1 MQVIPLSEG
10 AFTIDRSKKFIP
22 FNLETDDLQ
31 QRPTGSLLVE
41 IQPFAIVT
49 TEDVL
54 VLDTGL
60 GFEQDGVLQIHRNL
74 RKAGIEPAQVT
85 KVLMSHLHKDHAGG
99 ITERSEG
106 YERGGAW
113 RSSSDEAL
121 GAAAGFPGA
130 ATGIAD
136 AATGVASTAANRPL
150 SFPNARY
157 YVQRRELEYAF
168 EKGPTSYI
176 TDELECLK
184 TSPQVEFLDGDGV
197 IDGYIKYQVTGA
209 HCPWHQVFWII
220 DGGETVF
227 FGGDVAPQLQQ
238 MKSRFVAKYDY
249 DGKKAME
256 LRQLWWEQGQREGWT
271 FLFYHDVKTPTFSA
285 R

>member
-1 MQVIPLSEG
+1 MQIIPLSEG
-10 AFTIDRSKKFIP
+10 SFTIDKTKRFVP
-22 FNLETDDLQ
+22 FDLENDDLQ

-41 IQPFAIVT
+41 VQPFAVIT
-49 TEDVL
+49 TEDIL

-74 RKAGIEPAQVT
+74 RKAGIDPARVT

-99 ITERSEG
+99 ISG
-106 YERGGAW
+106 DCADG
-113 RSSSDEAL
+113 
-121 GAAAGFPGA
+121 
-130 ATGIAD
+130 ATG
-136 AATGVASTAANRPL
+136 RPL

-176 TDELECLK
+176 TEELECLK
-184 TSPQVEFLDGDGV
+184 HSQQVVFLDGNGT
-197 IDGYIKYQVTGA
+197 IDGYIKYEITGA
-209 HCPWHQVFWII
+209 HCPWHQVFWIV

-227 FGGDVAPQLQQ
+227 FGADVAPQLQQ

-256 LRQLWWEQGQREGWT
+256 LRQQWWEQGQREGWT
-271 FLFYHDVKTPTFSA
+271 FLFYHDVKTPTW
-285 R
+285 RP